1 MTTSLPTSPPNK
13 KEFAHT
19 FYLLGRISFWIQ
31 LLLGVVSGIALA
43 IIAIGRQISDTD
55 HYTFITVSIVLLIAS
70 LVTLGFRV
78 YWDYRYTR
86 LAQRLETP
94 PETDPPMSEVV
105 RVLSIGLLVSIIGA
119 LIAFVA
125 ADVTS
130 ITVYARSM
138 AQAQSLPVYQD
149 SVIRSIDILMILV
162 GINVMG
168 AHFLGG
174 INSLGLLYWLDE

>member
-1 MTTSLPTSPPNK
+1 MSTTVKTPTPPK
-13 KEFAHT
+13 KEFAQT
-19 FYLLGRISFWIQ
+19 FYLLGRISFWVQ
-31 LLLGVVSGIALA
+31 LLLGVVSAIALA
-43 IIAIGRQISDTD
+43 IITIGRQISDTD

-86 LAQRLETP
+86 LAKRLDTP
-94 PETDPPMSEVV
+94 PETDPTIAEIV
-105 RVLSIGLLVSIIGA
+105 RVLRIGLLVSIVGA
-119 LIAFVA
+119 LIAFAA

-138 AQAQSLPVYQD
+138 AQAQSLPVFQD
-149 SVIRSIDILMILV
+149 AVIRSIDVLMILV

-174 INSLGLLYWLDE
+174 INSLGLLYWLGE